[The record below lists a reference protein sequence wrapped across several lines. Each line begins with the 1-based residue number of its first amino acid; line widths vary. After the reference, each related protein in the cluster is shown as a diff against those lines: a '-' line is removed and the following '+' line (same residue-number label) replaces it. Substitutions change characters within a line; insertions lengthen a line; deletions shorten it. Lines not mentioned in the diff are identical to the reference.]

1 MPALGTDLYP
11 YREQMNGLW
20 NQADNDKQFIA
31 QHTTESESG
40 NTNVIGYLERTKA
53 GSYQT
58 MVDFDGEEVRMVPD
72 DKQAWG
78 AMGQG
83 NQRGLHVCAMG
94 RAEWSRDRWLQE
106 GKLLER
112 TAMRYAAWSQEYGIP
127 LVKISPAQ
135 ARNGERGVVGHLD
148 ISEAFGE
155 SDHWDPGYNFPYDV
169 VIARAQEILGGA
181 PVEQPGGEDGMADAD
196 QVMVQFQGPGHQ
208 GWPQLRP
215 FPNNQGEVYSVFW
228 NRLLGSEE
236 GQTIVQALA
245 SLVFEATLR
254 IDPYRGQK
262 AAQLGPE
269 TVLGHAAAAHG
280 GTRDILDR
288 LDGLERDVAAIAQAL
303 NVALPEKEN

>member
-1 MPALGTDLYP
+1 MPALGHDLVP
-11 YREQMNGLW
+11 YRDQMNGLW
-20 NQADNDKQFIA
+20 NNADNDKQFIA

-40 NTNVIGYLERTKA
+40 NTNVIAYLERSQA

-72 DKQAWG
+72 NKQAWG

-112 TAMRYAAWSQEYGIP
+112 TAMRYAAWSKEYDIP
-127 LVKISPAQ
+127 LVKISAGQ
-135 ARNGERGVVGHLD
+135 AANGERGVLGHID
-148 ISEAFGE
+148 ISAAFGE

-169 VIARAQEILGGA
+169 VIARAKEILGGD
-181 PVEQPGGEDGMADAD
+181 VGQPGGEDGMANAD
-196 QVMVQFQGPGHQ
+196 DVLIQFQGPGHQ

-215 FPNNQGEVYSVFW
+215 FPNSQDEVYSVFW
-228 NRLLGSEE
+228 NRLLAGEE

-245 SLVFEATLR
+245 TLVFEGTLR
-254 IDPYRGQK
+254 IAPYRGDK
-262 AAQLGPE
+262 LDELGPE

-280 GTRDILDR
+280 AGLDILKEVR
-288 LDGLERDVAAIAQAL
+288 AL
-303 NVALPEKEN
+303 SAKVDELTVLVTNLTKEN